1 MKTITILLLLISFQ
15 INAQDLVLKGKIQD
29 DNKNPLAFV
38 NIGIVGTAYGTVS
51 DQNGNFEMYYPNTL
65 PIESELR
72 CSFIGYKSFS
82 SKLNSI
88 KSPLNISLDREMI
101 ELAEVIIKP
110 VKIKR
115 KVIGNER
122 ENTFMKNNFAIP
134 EKPNQNLGAEVG
146 RKFDLD
152 DKKHYLKTL
161 NTCFAYCTFDTVIF
175 RLNIYSI
182 KNGKPDKNLVKENIY
197 LSLINHRKGWKSFN
211 LEPYNLMFE
220 QDVILALEWVYQ
232 SKKGKYLGL
241 NITVPAVGAIHY
253 YKFGSQNSWKKF
265 LNMSTSMNLEVEI
278 EH

>member
-1 MKTITILLLLISFQ
+1 MKIFAFLLMLISLQ
-15 INAQDLVLKGKIQD
+15 TLAEDLVLNGKIFDENQ
-29 DNKNPLAFV
+29 NPLAFV

-51 DQNGNFEMYYPNTL
+51 DQNGNFEMYYPNDL
-65 PIESELR
+65 PVDSELK

-82 SKLNSI
+82 AKLNSI
-88 KSPLNISLDREMI
+88 KKPLNISLDKEMI
-101 ELAEVIIKP
+101 ELAEVVIKP
-110 VKIKR
+110 KKIKR

-122 ENTFMKNNFAIP
+122 ESTFLKNNFAIP

-182 KNGKPDKNLVKENIY
+182 KYGKPDKNLLKENIY

-211 LEPYNLMFE
+211 LESYNLMFD

-253 YKFGSQNSWKKF
+253 YKFGSQNKWKKF
-265 LNMSTSMNLEVEI
+265 LNMSTSMNLEVDVEK
-278 EH
+278 

>member
-15 INAQDLVLKGKIQD
+15 LTAQDLVLKGKIQD
-29 DNKNPLAFV
+29 ENKNPLAFV
-38 NIGIVGTAYGTVS
+38 NIGIVGTSYGTVS
-51 DQNGNFEMYYPNTL
+51 DQNGNFEMYYPNNL
-65 PIESELR
+65 PMESELK

-88 KSPLNISLDREMI
+88 KSPLNVSLEREMI

-110 VKIKR
+110 IKIKR

-122 ENTFMKNNFAIP
+122 ESTFMKNFAIP

-182 KNGKPDKNLVKENIY
+182 KNGKPDKNLLKENIY

-211 LEPYNLMFE
+211 LEPYNLVFD

-241 NITVPAVGAIHY
+241 NITVPAIGAIHY

-265 LNMSTSMNLEVEI
+265 LNMSTSMNLEVEK
-278 EH
+278 EY

>member
-15 INAQDLVLKGKIQD
+15 LTAQDLVLKGKIQD
-29 DNKNPLAFV
+29 ENKNPLAFV
-38 NIGIVGTAYGTVS
+38 NIGIVGTSYGTVS
-51 DQNGNFEMYYPNTL
+51 DQNGNFEMYYPNNL
-65 PIESELR
+65 PMESELK

-88 KSPLNISLDREMI
+88 KSPLNVSLEREMI

-110 VKIKR
+110 IKIKR

-122 ENTFMKNNFAIP
+122 ESTFMKNNFAIP

-182 KNGKPDKNLVKENIY
+182 KNGKPDKNLLKENIY

-211 LEPYNLMFE
+211 LEPYNLVFD

-241 NITVPAVGAIHY
+241 NITVPAIGAIHY

-265 LNMSTSMNLEVEI
+265 LNMSTSMNLEVEK
-278 EH
+278 EY